1 VEVDEEALVRF
12 GFPRVADLLR
22 WMPMP
27 MPVLRKKE
35 EGGEIEKD
43 VLG

>member
-1 VEVDEEALVRF
+1 LVF
-12 GFPRVADLLR
+12 KIPDLLR
-22 WMPMP
+22 WMP

-35 EGGEIEKD
+35 EGGETDKD